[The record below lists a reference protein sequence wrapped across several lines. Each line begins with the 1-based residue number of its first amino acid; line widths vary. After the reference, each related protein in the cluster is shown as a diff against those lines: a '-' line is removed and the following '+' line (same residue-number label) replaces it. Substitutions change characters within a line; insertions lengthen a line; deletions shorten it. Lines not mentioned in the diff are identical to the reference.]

1 MCHIHPIYAFFY
13 WNCTSVQTF
22 RAIGPLFMEI
32 LHFKDLGD
40 TSVISIIM
48 LLAHLLL
55 KQFCNCKC
63 ACTMYLYVAS
73 VLMYLNVIHDFME
86 GGTFE
91 CFNMWDSNLNIRMFS
106 LLGGGGQGK
115 HAPISRNVHGRFF
128 PFKCWWAP
136 MQNTTLIQYVMC
148 QSYNYPGMGFTCYV
162 VNSNAPKCLLQTVT
176 KCIVSIDVSIYLF
189 GLWSY
194 YPLTLCL
201 LYMGWF
207 VGV

>member
-1 MCHIHPIYAFFY
+1 
-13 WNCTSVQTF
+13 
-22 RAIGPLFMEI
+22 
-32 LHFKDLGD
+32 
-40 TSVISIIM
+40 M

-91 CFNMWDSNLNIRMFS
+91 CFNMWDSKLNIRMFS
-106 LLGGGGQGK
+106 LLGGGQGK

-148 QSYNYPGMGFTCYV
+148 QSYSY
-162 VNSNAPKCLLQTVT
+162 LLGWVSHVMWSIQMHQNVYFKQSRSVLCPSMSTF
-176 KCIVSIDVSIYLF
+176 IYSSLILLSIDIMSIIH
-189 GLWSY
+189 GLVCWS
-194 YPLTLCL
+194 LTSLCHSNGHIET
-201 LYMGWF
+201 MPAR
-207 VGV
+207 